1 MKRAAPGAIPQTS
14 KKISLT
20 ATSLAAD
27 KMLAKYGVAVES
39 PPSDLLRASKR
50 KNASIDDS
58 SYVDS
63 VVKDPGRNGKRA
75 PTTQRH
81 LQLPLASKTLHH
93 TVSVSVPSK
102 PPSTLLPDV
111 PNAVTK
117 PSAKVT
123 KDIVKPIEAIRLPS
137 EARSPSPEKPSFAQK
152 IVPNPELD
160 KRIKAHKS
168 RKRATKSSVASSTE
182 DAIVKAPAPRKT
194 KTPTPNPNPA
204 PAPASVPIKQEPT
217 PTLPK
222 NPPAETS
229 EIIDLTLPSFTFIPP
244 APKNEPF
251 SVLERYTPK
260 SLKDFVGHDKQVAE
274 VKTWLA
280 DFKARKSGTAPAIL
294 LSGPPGIG
302 KTTLAHLILKQAGFR
317 VIELNASEDRSRGT
331 IVEKL
336 LPALT
341 IQTGKLFGKPAAV
354 VLDEIDGMTGDNGGL
369 GAVVSLLKGEYNK
382 FRPDKVP
389 GKTASISS
397 MKKDGFVMTKI
408 KDVGKKKP
416 GKKVGKPI
424 PASFTPVI
432 CIANVAYSKKMVTLR
447 NICKEIKFSPAPALQ
462 QRQLI
467 ERVLEGEGYDFDA
480 GTSVPIAEAIGSAD
494 FRHILI
500 VLGEWLRHRPASL
513 GKKIT
518 IKEAQALVV
527 DAIDKDSQS
536 IFACATR
543 LLNGGLK
550 LEDALVTYSVDP
562 FMIGSM
568 IMQNYPDYMP
578 RIAQSNKTPKQQAAA
593 QSRQAARLAAH
604 ADLYSDCDRFESYSH
619 HGQLCLAYGTSV
631 LAGAPPEPGLLKS
644 TQNSGLQTLAF
655 PEFALSR
662 AQQNYKRLPLKFR
675 NSIPAPEMG
684 LIRFKLPIEATWDKK
699 KSKDNKVSYTV
710 TDVLQ
715 WSEHYRMDF
724 VSIDSIDKL
733 TKLGPNAKAA
743 FSSLKYTPRVAAFGG
758 KGKSGLQA
766 LMRDSVQIS
775 ADELAKRIDEEM
787 VDVESPVM
795 EDLF

>member
-1 MKRAAPGAIPQTS
+1 MKRAAPTAIPQTS

-27 KMLAKYGVAVES
+27 KMLARYGVAVES
-39 PPSDLLRASKR
+39 PPSSLPSASTRR
-50 KNASIDDS
+50 KSTTDTDS
-58 SYVDS
+58 FYVDS

-75 PTTQRH
+75 PTTQRK
-81 LQLPLASKTLHH
+81 LDLPVAYKTLHH
-93 TVSVSVPSK
+93 TVSVSAPSK
-102 PPSTLLPDV
+102 VLSALALDV
-111 PNAVTK
+111 PTTPLAKPNQAIAK
-117 PSAKVT
+117 PSET
-123 KDIVKPIEAIRLPS
+123 IRLPS
-137 EARSPSPEKPSFAQK
+137 EARSPSPENPLFAQK
-152 IVPNPELD
+152 IVPNPELN

-168 RKRATKSSVASSTE
+168 RKRVTKSSGSE
-182 DAIVKAPAPRKT
+182 DPVVKAPSLRKS
-194 KTPTPNPNPA
+194 KTPNPTPT
-204 PAPASVPIKQEPT
+204 PIKQEVRAS
-217 PTLPK
+217 LPDGLPIEK
-222 NPPAETS
+222 PDV
-229 EIIDLTLPSFTFIPP
+229 IDLTLPTFTVIPL

-260 SLKDFVGHDKQVAE
+260 SLKDFVGHEKQVAE

-331 IVEKL
+331 IVERL

-341 IQTGKLFGKPAAV
+341 IQTGRLFGKPAAV

-369 GAVVSLLKGEYNK
+369 GAVVSLLKGEYSK

-389 GKTASISS
+389 GKTAYISS
-397 MKKDGFVMTKI
+397 MKKEGFVMTKI
-408 KDVGKKKP
+408 KDVDKKKA

-432 CIANVAYSKKMVTLR
+432 CIANVAYSKKMVSLR
-447 NICKEIKFSPAPALQ
+447 NICKEIKFSAAPALQ

-467 ERVLEGEGYDFDA
+467 ERVLQGEGYDFDA
-480 GTSVPIAEAIGSAD
+480 GTSSPIAEAIGSAD

-518 IKEAQALVV
+518 LKEAQDLVV
-527 DAIDKDSQS
+527 DAVDKDSQS

-568 IMQNYPDYMP
+568 IMQNYPDFMP
-578 RIAQSNKTPKQQAAA
+578 RVAQSNKTPKQQAAA
-593 QSRQAARLAAH
+593 QSRLVDHLAAR

-631 LAGAPPEPGLLKS
+631 LAGAPAGPGLAKS

-662 AQQNYKRLPLKFR
+662 AQQTYKRLPLKFR

-684 LIRFKLPIEATWDKK
+684 LVRFKLPIEATWDKR
-699 KSKDNKVSYTV
+699 KSKDTKVGPTV

-733 TKLGPNAKAA
+733 TKLGPTAKAG
-743 FSSLKYTPRVAAFGG
+743 FLSLKHTPRVSAFGG

-775 ADELAKRIDEEM
+775 GDELAKRIDEEM
-787 VDVESPVM
+787 VDVDSPVM